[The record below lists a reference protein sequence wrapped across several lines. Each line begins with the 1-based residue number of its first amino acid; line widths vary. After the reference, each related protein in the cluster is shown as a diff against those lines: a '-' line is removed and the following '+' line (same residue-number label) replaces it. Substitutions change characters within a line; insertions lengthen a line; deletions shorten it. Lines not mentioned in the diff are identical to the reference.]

1 MMGSMQI
8 QIHEYVES
16 QQVFKCNKYF
26 LKYCSIFKI
35 ILKQILAIKT
45 FFFVTG
51 LLNRTKP

>member
-1 MMGSMQI
+1 MQI
-8 QIHEYVES
+8 QINEYVES
-16 QQVFKCNKYF
+16 QQGFKCNKYF